1 MHEAETDAVAS
12 HTEAAADDMGSIAA
26 SAACAGDSHRGARS
40 AGGGGIA
47 HTGCGAPAN
56 GSGAEYGG
64 STDAPASGPGAWD
77 PKAGHEDLASWRTG
91 GDVASTVGR
100 RPDRP
105 SGQQ

>member
-1 MHEAETDAVAS
+1 MHEAGIDAAAL
-12 HTEAAADDMGSIAA
+12 HIEAAADDMGSIAA

-40 AGGGGIA
+40 AGDGGIA
-47 HTGCGAPAN
+47 HKGCGAPAN
-56 GSGAEYGG
+56 ASAAECGG
-64 STDAPASGPGAWD
+64 NTGAPASVPGAWD

-91 GDVASTVGR
+91 GNVASTVGR